1 MTERVWFEYVC
12 TPNRIEQG
20 FPYSFVSLWQKISK
34 DIAYIVI
41 YFRECGAKVEI
52 LTAKQIKR
60 KFPWLRTDDIALGC
74 YGYESEG
81 WFDPWALLT
90 GMYVSFI
97 LKYLKKLVVI
107 EIYFLFF
114 SHENEV

>member
-1 MTERVWFEYVC
+1 M
-12 TPNRIEQG
+12 
-20 FPYSFVSLWQKISK
+20 
-34 DIAYIVI
+34 
-41 YFRECGAKVEI
+41 EI
-52 LTAKQIKR
+52 LTEKQIKR

-97 LKYLKKLVVI
+97 LKYLKILVVI

>member
-1 MTERVWFEYVC
+1 MYV
-12 TPNRIEQG
+12 PRIELNKDFLIHLYRFG
-20 FPYSFVSLWQKISK
+20 KKSAKILPT
-34 DIAYIVI
+34 YFI

-60 KFPWLRTDDIALGC
+60 KFPWLHTDDIALGC

-97 LKYLKKLVVI
+97 LKYLKILVVI

>member
-1 MTERVWFEYVC
+1 MYV
-12 TPNRIEQG
+12 PRIELNKDFLIHLYRFG
-20 FPYSFVSLWQKISK
+20 KKSAKILQF
-34 DIAYIVI
+34 I

-60 KFPWLRTDDIALGC
+60 KFPWLHTDDIALGC

-97 LKYLKKLVVI
+97 LKYLKILVVI

>member
-1 MTERVWFEYVC
+1 M
-12 TPNRIEQG
+12 
-20 FPYSFVSLWQKISK
+20 
-34 DIAYIVI
+34 
-41 YFRECGAKVEI
+41 EI

-90 GMYVSFI
+90 GMY
-97 LKYLKKLVVI
+97 LYLKKSNNFICQLSSDGSGAL
-107 EIYFLFF
+107 YHPKNGFKA
-114 SHENEV
+114 S